1 MRRFEDFM
9 QEHKDDFDVYEPS
22 PKVWDHIETA
32 INPKRSLKRY
42 LWLGGAVAAVLVVAL
57 LTTVVSNMSNE
68 NTLELTRSLDPE
80 LVELIETEAFYA
92 SKVNSKLTEI
102 RNCYYVFPELKS
114 EIESD
119 LSELDNLYKDLKND
133 LNDNIYNREVIE
145 AMIQNSRQKLELV
158 DRVLKQIN
166 C

>member
-9 QEHKDDFDVYEPS
+9 QEHKDEFDVYEPS
-22 PKVWDHIETA
+22 PRVWNQIESA
-32 INPKRSLKRY
+32 INPKRTLKRY
-42 LWLGGAVAAVLVVAL
+42 LWAGGAVAAVLVVAL
-57 LTTVVSNMSNE
+57 LTTIVLNMNE
-68 NTLELTRSLDPE
+68 QNTLELTRSLDPE

-102 RNCYYVFPELKS
+102 RSCYYVFPELKS

-119 LSELDNLYKDLKND
+119 LAELDNLYKELQND

-145 AMIQNSRQKLELV
+145 AMIQNNRLKLELV